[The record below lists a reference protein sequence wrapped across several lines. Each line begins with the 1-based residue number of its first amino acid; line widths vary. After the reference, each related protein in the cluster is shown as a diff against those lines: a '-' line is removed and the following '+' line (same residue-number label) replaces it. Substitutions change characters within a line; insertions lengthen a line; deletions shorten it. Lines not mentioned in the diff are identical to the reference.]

1 MSLKLALAL
10 NGFWAISEEAAHS
23 FHNAYL
29 SKVPIYEVKAED
41 ITPDILLGPT
51 DLSDEEDDSP
61 APDQDIQQIAII
73 SMRGPICQYGYG
85 SATYFADKIKQY
97 ANDPS
102 ICAIILDINTP
113 GGEVY
118 GTQTWL
124 DAIIAADAVKPVIG
138 FCEDGYVQSAGA
150 WGWSACRERY
160 AGNALCMFGSIG
172 ILATLID
179 DSKMMA
185 NEGIKTIVIYAP
197 QSKLKN
203 KTVNDAL
210 SGNTAPY
217 EARLKVICDKMLS
230 DVANNITG
238 LTSDEWN
245 SGDSYF
251 AVDAQRIGLING
263 IMSRADVI
271 ARAAEL
277 ASQNQTQNKM
287 FKTKFTALSA
297 LAGVAASAVTA
308 EKVQAV
314 NDQIESEK
322 IEGVTL
328 VLDSQLEALSD
339 STTKIEALTS
349 QVTAKDT
356 DILGYKSQISA
367 KDQEIA
373 ALKLKLAGKPAEEA
387 NSAPAVQDTPPPA
400 AADPK
405 IEANSIETQTD
416 RDLKAMRAMSNLSI

>member
-1 MSLKLALAL
+1 MNLKLALAL
-10 NGFWAISEEAAHS
+10 NGYWAISEEAAHG

-29 SKVPIYEVKAED
+29 SNAPAYEIKAED
-41 ITPDILLGPT
+41 MTPDILLGPT
-51 DLSDEEDDSP
+51 DLCDEDDDTP
-61 APDQDIQQIAII
+61 APDEDIQQIAII
-73 SMRGPICQYGYG
+73 SMRGPICQYGIG
-85 SATYFADKIKQY
+85 SATYFADKINQY

-102 ICAIILDINTP
+102 IRAIILDINTP

-118 GTQTWL
+118 GTQTCME
-124 DAIIAADAVKPVIG
+124 AIMAADAIKPVIG

-150 WGWSACRERY
+150 WLWSACRERW

-185 NEGIKTIVIYAP
+185 NAGIKTIVIYAP

-217 EARLKVICDKMLS
+217 EARLEVICNKMIS
-230 DVANNITG
+230 DVANNISG

-251 AVDAQRIGLING
+251 AADAQRIGLING
-263 IMSRADVI
+263 ILSRADVI

-277 ASQNQTQNKM
+277 AQNQSPNKM
-287 FKTKFTALSA
+287 FKSKFTALSA

-308 EKVQAV
+308 ERVQAV
-314 NDQIESEK
+314 NDQIENEK

-328 VLDSQLEALSD
+328 VLDSQLEALAD
-339 STTKIEALTS
+339 NETKVVALTS
-349 QVTAKDT
+349 EVTAKEST
-356 DILGYKSQISA
+356 ITGLQSQITA
-367 KDQEIA
+367 KEQEIA

-387 NSAPAVQDTPPPA
+387 NATPAAQDTPPPV
-400 AADPK
+400 DPSLQ
-405 IEANSIETQTD
+405 ANSIETQTD
-416 RDLKAMRAMSNLSI
+416 RDLKAMRAMSTLSI